1 MLIVRTRYPDL
12 TPNETNVMNAICTGK
27 SDEEVQ
33 SALSMTK
40 IGYKKTL
47 SNLAKKLEWSQKR
60 GKDMPA
66 RRVRL
71 LRVYLEEYRSV
82 LAPKN
87 SHPIEG
93 LQLIEARVLRLIALG
108 HTDEEIKKKF
118 MVKYDH
124 TAEYIESIKKK
135 LFGKTTLHEDPAAE
149 RILLARWYWQRYGEI
164 V

>member
-1 MLIVRTRYPDL
+1 MIVVRTRYPDL
-12 TPNETNVMNAICTGK
+12 TKKETDIMNAICTGK
-27 SDEEVQ
+27 TDKEVQ
-33 SALSMTK
+33 EVLQLSK
-40 IGYKKTL
+40 RSYINHL
-47 SNLAKKLEWSQKR
+47 INIAKKLEWSQKK
-60 GKDMPA
+60 GKDLPA

-71 LRVYLEEYRSV
+71 LRVYLEEYRGV
-82 LAPKN
+82 QAPKK

-93 LQLIEARVLRLIALG
+93 LRLIEARVLRLIALG
-108 HTDEEIKKKF
+108 YTDEQIKKKF